1 MDPTTLLASLFNYVL
16 PLLPAKWAAD
26 VASLGLV
33 IAGTCAIAARHWPKP
48 KDGSKWMWLYDL
60 VNTIGQNKGH
70 ATNATDTTPKN

>member
-1 MDPTTLLASLFNYVL
+1 MDPTTLLASIFNYVL

-33 IAGTCAIAARHWPKP
+33 IAGACAIAARHWPKP

-60 VNTIGQNKGH
+60 VNTVGQNKGH
-70 ATNATDTTPKN
+70 ATNATDTNPKN